1 MQKTEL
7 LQYLYAK
14 FKATS
19 NERNQVRLAKSD
31 YDKIKGDT
39 VTDNDIIEINKVLVQ
54 LQSEGYI
61 QCPRLKDLHIYATWV
76 TITEK
81 ALDYFNEK
89 RGAYNE

>member
-14 FKATS
+14 LKATPD
-19 NERNQVRLAKSD
+19 ERNQVCFGKND
-31 YDKIKGDT
+31 YDKIKSGT

-61 QCPRLKDLHIYATWV
+61 QCTRLKDLHIYAAW
-76 TITEK
+76 IT
-81 ALDYFNEK
+81 LLN
-89 RGAYNE
+89 R